1 MQGEERGQ
9 QEQSR
14 EELLNLRTRL
24 REQIEQSSRLLAEVE
39 RSLNSNS
46 VPAAAQHAAHAA
58 AAPVSSRAATGISKL
73 DDLLRGGYPVPSNV
87 VLNGPPFSS
96 KEIFASQFIAESI
109 AESCP
114 TIVLTLDREPSSIVS
129 TLGDPATIDQWQKSG
144 LLTVIDA
151 YSRFVQVEPLDASAV
166 VIDGSSNISNFMKSI
181 DQVCSRVASQ
191 TGKYRMVVYS
201 LTGLMTQTDEKTFI
215 RSLQHLSQRRKA
227 EGSVSL
233 YLLEDGIFER
243 KIYENV
249 NYFMDI
255 SVEFRN
261 ETTTEYLRVRG
272 LPSART
278 REWVE
283 IIRNEGSVDLGSFD
297 LKRVK

>member
-1 MQGEERGQ
+1 MQGEEKE
-9 QEQSR
+9 EQGVDR

-24 REQIEQSSRLLAEVE
+24 LEQIEQSSRLLAEVE
-39 RSLNSNS
+39 RSLHVTSAPIS
-46 VPAAAQHAAHAA
+46 VKPEAYSAAA
-58 AAPVSSRAATGISKL
+58 VGGRAATGIPKL
-73 DDLLRGGYPVPSNV
+73 DDLLRGGYPAPSNV

-96 KEIFASQFIAESI
+96 KEMFASQFIAESI
-109 AESCP
+109 AEDYP
-114 TIVLTLDREPSSIVS
+114 IIVLALDREPSSITA
-129 TLGDPATIDQWQKSG
+129 TLGDTAMVDQWQKSG
-144 LLTVIDA
+144 KLTVIDA
-151 YSRFVQVEPLDASAV
+151 YSRFVQVEPMDASAI

-181 DQVCSRVASQ
+181 DSVCSRIISQ
-191 TGKYRMVVYS
+191 AGKYRMVVYS

-215 RSLQHLSQRRKA
+215 RSVQHISQRRKA

-255 SVEFRN
+255 SLEFRT
-261 ETTTEYLRVRG
+261 ETAVEYLRVRG

-283 IIRNEGSVDLGSFD
+283 IIRNERNVDLGSFD
-297 LKRVK
+297 LKRVR

>member
-1 MQGEERGQ
+1 MQGEEKE
-9 QEQSR
+9 EQVQDR
-14 EELLNLRTRL
+14 EELLKLRTRL
-24 REQIEQSSRLLAEVE
+24 LEQIEQSSRLLAEVE
-39 RSLNSNS
+39 KSLRTAS
-46 VPAAAQHAAHAA
+46 VPVTEQREAYHST
-58 AAPVSSRAATGISKL
+58 PTVSGMAATGISKL
-73 DDLLRGGYPVPSNV
+73 DDLLRGGYPVPSNI

-96 KEIFASQFIAESI
+96 KEIFASKFIAESI
-109 AESCP
+109 AENYP
-114 TIVLTLDREPSSIVS
+114 IIVLTLDREPLSIMS
-129 TLGDPATIDQWQKSG
+129 ALGDPAMVDQWQKSG
-144 LLTVIDA
+144 ILTVIDA
-151 YSRFVQVEPLDASAV
+151 YSRFVQVEPMAASAV

-181 DQVCSRVASQ
+181 DSVCSRIIAQ
-191 TGKYRMVVYS
+191 AGKYRMVVYS

-215 RSLQHLSQRRKA
+215 RSLQHISQRRKA

-255 SVEFRN
+255 SLEFRT
-261 ETTTEYLRVRG
+261 EATTEYLRVRG

-283 IIRNEGSVDLGSFD
+283 VIRNEGSVDLGSFD
-297 LKRVK
+297 LKRVR

>member
-9 QEQSR
+9 QEQGR
-14 EELLNLRTRL
+14 EELLNLRARL

-39 RSLNSNS
+39 RSLNSS
-46 VPAAAQHAAHAA
+46 QAPGAAQHVANSAGTS
-58 AAPVSSRAATGISKL
+58 VSSRAATGISKL
-73 DDLLRGGYPVPSNV
+73 DDLLRGGYPAPSNV

-96 KEIFASQFIAESI
+96 KEIFASRFIVESI
-109 AESCP
+109 AENYP

-129 TLGDPATIDQWQKSG
+129 ALGDPATVDQWQKSG

-151 YSRFVQVEPLDASAV
+151 YSRFVQVEPMDASAV

-191 TGKYRMVVYS
+191 MGKYRMVVYS

-227 EGSVSL
+227 EGAVSL

-283 IIRNEGSVDLGSFD
+283 IIRNDGSVDLGSFD

>member
-1 MQGEERGQ
+1 MQGEEKE
-9 QEQSR
+9 EQAQDK

-24 REQIEQSSRLLAEVE
+24 LEQIEQSSRLLAEVE
-39 RSLNSNS
+39 RSLRTAS
-46 VPAAAQHAAHAA
+46 VP
-58 AAPVSSRAATGISKL
+58 VSEQREAYPSTPTASGMAATGISKV
-73 DDLLRGGYPVPSNV
+73 DDLLRGGYPVPSNI

-96 KEIFASQFIAESI
+96 KEIFASQFITKSI
-109 AESCP
+109 AENYP
-114 TIVLTLDREPSSIVS
+114 IIVLTLDREPSSIMS
-129 TLGDPATIDQWQKSG
+129 AIGDPAMVDQWQKSG
-144 LLTVIDA
+144 ILTVIDA
-151 YSRFVQVEPLDASAV
+151 YSRFVQVEPMAASAV

-181 DQVCSRVASQ
+181 DSVCSRIISQ
-191 TGKYRMVVYS
+191 AGKYRMVVYS

-215 RSLQHLSQRRKA
+215 RSLQHLSQRRKV

-255 SVEFRN
+255 SLEFRI
-261 ETTTEYLRVRG
+261 EATTEYLRVRG

-283 IIRNEGSVDLGSFD
+283 IIRNGGSVDLGSFD
-297 LKRVK
+297 LKRVR